1 LPPPLA
7 MREEA
12 RYRITYG
19 ILGGVGEVRLSIEG
33 ERTDGPNRLV
43 KAGAFAEGSIIGL
56 GSMQKRI
63 DLDFDPAAQGS
74 RRWTTVR
81 VRGGKTTTDV
91 IDQPRSGAL
100 QLVRQE
106 LGQTTESHQASFSV
120 STFDAMGLL
129 LRLRS
134 NPPAPGQTLVLQLLD
149 GLALWRITLTA
160 RGREVLPD
168 TNEGGARAI
177 WSIRLDGVAEPI
189 FYDGSPDPGD
199 RPRRTFSLWLSDDQ
213 PRIPLRLSVPVGIS
227 DVIVQLVDLTRHPR

>member
-1 LPPPLA
+1 

-33 ERTDGPNRLV
+33 ERAEGQNRLI
-43 KAGAFAEGSIIGL
+43 KAGAFAEGSIVGL
-56 GSMQKRI
+56 GAMQKRI
-63 DLDFDPAAQGS
+63 ELEFDPTAQGS

-81 VRGGKTTTDV
+81 VRGGQTTTDV
-91 IDQPRSGAL
+91 IDQPRSGSL
-100 QLVRQE
+100 QLVRQQQ
-106 LGQTTESHQASFSV
+106 GHTTETHQASFSL

-129 LRLRS
+129 LRLRTS
-134 NPPAPGQTLVLQLLD
+134 PPVAGQTLVLQLLD

-168 TNEGGARAI
+168 SNEGGARAI
-177 WSIRLDGVAEPI
+177 WSLRFDGVAQPI

-213 PRIPLRLSVPVGIS
+213 PRIPLRLSMPVGIS
-227 DVIVQLVDLTRHPR
+227 DVIVQLVDLTRHAR